1 VFHHS
6 GPLISGKRLLGE
18 RGEQIGIGM
27 RIGGWLLFLQP
38 LQHELGDVL
47 HISF

>member
-1 VFHHS
+1 VFRYS
-6 GPLISGKRLLGE
+6 GALVSGKRLLGE

-27 RIGGWLLFLQP
+27 RIGWLLFLQP

>member
-6 GPLISGKRLLGE
+6 GALVSGKQLLGE

-27 RIGGWLLFLQP
+27 RIGGWLLLLQP
-38 LQHELGDVL
+38 LQHELGDVV